1 MQFTCMGLPNPLI
14 LQTLAE
20 MHEGIPLPKLSQ
32 NDPVPPNLMDV
43 IDHLAAC

>member
-1 MQFTCMGLPNPLI
+1 MGLPNPLI